1 MKSLWKRQPDLEQ
14 IRKFCENTAV
24 SHLGIEIL
32 EVGPDFI
39 KARMPVDSR
48 TIQPAG
54 LLHGGISVALA
65 ESLGSIA
72 SVYCND
78 DPSLMPVGIE
88 INANH
93 LRSARSGFV
102 TGICRPI
109 HCGRTLHVWETQI
122 FNEDQKLLSISRLT
136 VTLVPKERK

>member
-1 MKSLWKRQPDLEQ
+1 MTSIWKRTPDLET
-14 IRKFCENTAV
+14 IKKMSENTAV
-24 SHLGIEIL
+24 SHLGIEII
-32 EVGPDFI
+32 EFGPDYL
-39 KARMPVDSR
+39 KATMPVDKR

-78 DPSLMPVGIE
+78 DPTLMPVGIE

-93 LRSARSGFV
+93 LRSAREGIV
-102 TGICRPI
+102 TGVVKPI
-109 HCGRTLHVWETQI
+109 HLGRTLHVWETRI
-122 FNEDQKLLSISRLT
+122 TNEKDQLCSISRLT
-136 VTLVPKERK
+136 VTLVKKER